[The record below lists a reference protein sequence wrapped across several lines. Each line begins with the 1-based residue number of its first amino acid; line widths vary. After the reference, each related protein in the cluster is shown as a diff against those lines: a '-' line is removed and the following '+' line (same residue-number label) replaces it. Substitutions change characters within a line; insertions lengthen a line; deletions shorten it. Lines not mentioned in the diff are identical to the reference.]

1 MATSKY
7 ALCVK
12 IDKDMFEIFDI
23 FYVEKDTE
31 IDLKY
36 KKAISLGVFAFHKDI
51 SNGIQIGSILEKDNF
66 VSDPAK
72 EYIYI
77 SKDQNAYMLT
87 CNNIVFS
94 VLVKNKNDLSDEK
107 YQAAFQSEVIL
118 IDVSSE
124 DLVGFGDIWD
134 GKKIINMI

>member
-72 EYIYI
+72 EYTYI

-94 VLVKNKNDLSDEK
+94 VLVRNKNDLSDEK